1 METVTTSKGQILFRE
16 GDLALSMYVIK
27 AGSVG
32 VYTDY
37 RTSGEKQ
44 IAVLKQDDFLGEMG
58 MIEGLPRNATAVILE
73 DATVLTELNEED
85 LALFFRNRPDQ
96 IIRIM
101 RQLSSRIREIDGRFY
116 SACHALRESE
126 AASQS
131 GTGKSDDL
139 NRKECLWT
147 PPTPKRISCRN
158 RKRREISREADRQD
172 SIRIGQY
179 SSFFPYVLEDLEQY
193 GKKANVVKAGFLEKR
208 FKRTAAPED
217 LHANPDDEFSKAAV
231 GPNDRII
238 MEYVKMIPQ
247 LRRFDEPI
255 YPEPVY
261 VSKLESGGYRILNGH
276 HRWAAALK
284 CGQEKLR
291 IRILNPGDS
300 GGLL

>member
-37 RTSGEKQ
+37 GTSGEKQ

-139 NRKECLWT
+139 NRKL
-147 PPTPKRISCRN
+147 
-158 RKRREISREADRQD
+158 REISREADRQD
-172 SIRIGQY
+172 SVRIGQY

-193 GKKANVVKAGFLEKR
+193 GKKANVVRAGFLEKR

-284 CGQEKLR
+284 CGLEKLR

>member
-16 GDLALSMYVIK
+16 GDLALTMYVIK

-37 RTSGEKQ
+37 GTSGEKQ

-139 NRKECLWT
+139 NRQL
-147 PPTPKRISCRN
+147 
-158 RKRREISREADRQD
+158 REISGEVGPHISLSVGVAF
-172 SIRIGQY
+172 G
-179 SSFFPYVLEDLEQY
+179 DLENPRGTIFQD
-193 GKKANVVKAGFLEKR
+193 AD
-208 FKRTAAPED
+208 TALYRMKE
-217 LHANPDDEFSKAAV
+217 V
-231 GPNDRII
+231 
-238 MEYVKMIPQ
+238 
-247 LRRFDEPI
+247 RRCECAI
-255 YPEPVY
+255 Y
-261 VSKLESGGYRILNGH
+261 
-276 HRWAAALK
+276 
-284 CGQEKLR
+284 
-291 IRILNPGDS
+291 
-300 GGLL
+300 

>member
-16 GDLALSMYVIK
+16 GDLALTMYVIK

-37 RTSGEKQ
+37 GTSGEKQ

-131 GTGKSDDL
+131 GTGKSEDL
-139 NRKECLWT
+139 NRKL
-147 PPTPKRISCRN
+147 
-158 RKRREISREADRQD
+158 REISREADRQD
-172 SIRIGQY
+172 SVRIGQY

-193 GKKANVVKAGFLEKR
+193 GKKANIVKAGFLEKR
-208 FKRTAAPED
+208 FKRTAAPEE

-247 LRRFDEPI
+247 LRRCDEPI

>member
-37 RTSGEKQ
+37 GTSGEKQ

-126 AASQS
+126 AAAQS

-139 NRKECLWT
+139 NRKL
-147 PPTPKRISCRN
+147 
-158 RKRREISREADRQD
+158 REISREADRQD

-193 GKKANVVKAGFLEKR
+193 GKKANIVRAGFLEKR
-208 FKRTAAPED
+208 LKRTAAPEE

>member
-16 GDLALSMYVIK
+16 GDLALTMYVIK

-37 RTSGEKQ
+37 GTSGEKQ

-73 DATVLTELNEED
+73 DGTVLTELNEED

-139 NRKECLWT
+139 NRKL
-147 PPTPKRISCRN
+147 
-158 RKRREISREADRQD
+158 REISREADRQD
-172 SIRIGQY
+172 SVRIGQY

-193 GKKANVVKAGFLEKR
+193 GKKANIVKAGFLEKR
-208 FKRTAAPED
+208 FKRTAAPEE

>member
-16 GDLALSMYVIK
+16 GDLALTMYVIK

-37 RTSGEKQ
+37 GTSGEKQ

-126 AASQS
+126 AAAQS

-139 NRKECLWT
+139 NRKLL
-147 PPTPKRISCRN
+147 
-158 RKRREISREADRQD
+158 EISREADRQD

-193 GKKANVVKAGFLEKR
+193 GKKANIVKAGFLEKR
-208 FKRTAAPED
+208 FKRTAAPEE

-284 CGQEKLR
+284 CGLEKLR

>member
-37 RTSGEKQ
+37 GTSGEKQ

-131 GTGKSDDL
+131 GTGKSEDL
-139 NRKECLWT
+139 NRKL
-147 PPTPKRISCRN
+147 
-158 RKRREISREADRQD
+158 REISREADRQD

-193 GKKANVVKAGFLEKR
+193 GKKANIVKAGFLEKQ

>member
-16 GDLALSMYVIK
+16 GDLALTMYVIK
-27 AGSVG
+27 VGSVG

-37 RTSGEKQ
+37 GTSGEKQ

-139 NRKECLWT
+139 NRKL
-147 PPTPKRISCRN
+147 
-158 RKRREISREADRQD
+158 REISREADRQD

-193 GKKANVVKAGFLEKR
+193 GKKANIVRAGFLEKQ
-208 FKRTAAPED
+208 FKRTAAPEE
-217 LHANPDDEFSKAAV
+217 LHANPDDEFSKASV

>member
-16 GDLALSMYVIK
+16 GDLALTMYVIK

-37 RTSGEKQ
+37 GTSGEKQ

-139 NRKECLWT
+139 NRKL
-147 PPTPKRISCRN
+147 
-158 RKRREISREADRQD
+158 REISREADRQD

-193 GKKANVVKAGFLEKR
+193 GKKANIVRAGFLEKR
-208 FKRTAAPED
+208 FKRTAAPEE

-284 CGQEKLR
+284 CGLEKLR

>member
-1 METVTTSKGQILFRE
+1 METVTISKGQILFRE

-37 RTSGEKQ
+37 GTSGEKQ

-131 GTGKSDDL
+131 GTGKSEDL
-139 NRKECLWT
+139 NRKL
-147 PPTPKRISCRN
+147 
-158 RKRREISREADRQD
+158 REISREADRQD
-172 SIRIGQY
+172 SVRIGQY

-193 GKKANVVKAGFLEKR
+193 GKKANVVKAGFLEKK
-208 FKRTAAPED
+208 FKRTAAPEE

-284 CGQEKLR
+284 CGLEKLR

>member
-16 GDLALSMYVIK
+16 GDLALTMYVIK

-37 RTSGEKQ
+37 GTSGEKQ

-139 NRKECLWT
+139 NRKL
-147 PPTPKRISCRN
+147 
-158 RKRREISREADRQD
+158 REISREADRQD
-172 SIRIGQY
+172 SVRIGQY

-193 GKKANVVKAGFLEKR
+193 GKKANIVKAGFLEKR
-208 FKRTAAPED
+208 FKRTAAPEE

-284 CGQEKLR
+284 CGLEKLR

>member
-16 GDLALSMYVIK
+16 GDLALTMYVIK

-37 RTSGEKQ
+37 GTSGEKQ

-139 NRKECLWT
+139 NRKL
-147 PPTPKRISCRN
+147 
-158 RKRREISREADRQD
+158 REISREADRQD

-193 GKKANVVKAGFLEKR
+193 GKKANIVKAGFLEKR
-208 FKRTAAPED
+208 LKRTAAPEE

>member
-1 METVTTSKGQILFRE
+1 METVTFSKGKILFRE
-16 GDLALSMYVIK
+16 GELALNMYIIK
-27 AGSVG
+27 TGAVG

-37 RTSGEKQ
+37 GTSLEKQ
-44 IAVLKQDDFLGEMG
+44 IAVLKQDEYLGEMG
-58 MIEGLPRNATAVILE
+58 MIEGLPRTATAVILE

-139 NRKECLWT
+139 NRKL
-147 PPTPKRISCRN
+147 
-158 RKRREISREADRQD
+158 REISREADRQD

-193 GKKANVVKAGFLEKR
+193 GKKANIVKAGFLEKR
-208 FKRTAAPED
+208 FKRTAAPEE

-284 CGQEKLR
+284 CGLEKLR

>member
-16 GDLALSMYVIK
+16 GDVALSMYVIK

-37 RTSGEKQ
+37 GTSGEKQ

-139 NRKECLWT
+139 NRQL
-147 PPTPKRISCRN
+147 
-158 RKRREISREADRQD
+158 REISREADRQD
-172 SIRIGQY
+172 SARIGQY

-193 GKKANVVKAGFLEKR
+193 GKKANVVRAGFLEKR
-208 FKRTAAPED
+208 FKHTAAPED